1 MEYEIVTLFTTNII
15 QSLRKIVYH
24 RIIRFCG
31 WSIFMEFV
39 GAPHPQRI
47 IKIRVSES
55 SFVL

>member
-31 WSIFMEFV
+31 WSIFMEYV
-39 GAPHPQRI
+39 GAPHPQTYI
-47 IKIRVSES
+47 LNE
-55 SFVL
+55 LLN